1 MLRNACNVK
10 KKKKG
15 KERKKERRKTGLK
28 DTEVN
33 SKLQSSIRELILTP
47 FFSSESNSRNPCPSK
62 QIAKLSII
70 LGIIVLQ

>member
-15 KERKKERRKTGLK
+15 KERKKKRRKTGLK

-47 FFSSESNSRNPCPSK
+47 FFSSESNSRSPSK

>member
-1 MLRNACNVK
+1 MLRNVCNVK

-33 SKLQSSIRELILTP
+33 LKSSIRELALTP

>member
-15 KERKKERRKTGLK
+15 KERKKKRRKTGLK

-33 SKLQSSIRELILTP
+33 SKLQSSIRELTLTP
-47 FFSSESNSRNPCPSK
+47 FFSSNSRNPCPSK
-62 QIAKLSII
+62 QIAKLLII